1 MDLLSPDD
9 PSLVEEVSW
18 VPCSPLPQ
26 QPVQAIDI
34 PRRGF
39 SMNDN
44 GTPLRQES
52 QSGSQAAA
60 SSMFG
65 SVNSRAGP
73 TSSHGVSNVSV
84 PGETTSF
91 RSRSVRSNVQIL
103 EPDIYDIIEADNT
116 AMEKVAKA
124 KKKAAEAAAASGTPT
139 HSGTHSSFG
148 RNLSRGILKRG
159 KGSRRPGSDTVR
171 SRAGFSDVKSVS
183 RFDPDEPPRSYLQS
197 REESMLNDSESI
209 AASPGTML
217 GRHLGR
223 LNLPATRSS
232 PRAASEVSTLNTPG
246 TLSQGPWNHAPSS
259 AGSRFSVRRFMT
271 GSRMGSF
278 KRAAGMEDEDVDS
291 NLFFDRVHCA
301 NPQEKRLFPSAHLV
315 RILAVLNVGLGVLY
329 MQWRFMDTFPPTVG
343 RWEYTSPT
351 FYWWWSFFLAEIF
364 LAIAVWIGLAQRLFP
379 VQRIKVTMDDIT
391 AVDDQ
396 VGYNARVAILLPTA
410 GENLEV
416 VFKALVGSMS
426 QRLWDSG
433 LPESQTLR
441 VVVLDE
447 KRRIEVYRVCA
458 GVHRMG
464 ELIAGR
470 RVQQILMAE
479 GVTEL
484 TQKGFIDWCRNGSG
498 YERKHLYDDAKL
510 NEAVQVLRLLDAMCL
525 ANGLTDAFALE
536 ARPTS
541 ATYNPVTAA
550 AWNAAARADKANKKR
565 EAGGSSSSEED
576 GLKMS
581 DKARSDAE
589 GKLLGASAKTIEPGF
604 HQIFGEDDPDNTEAG
619 RSDLQ
624 QSLPTLVYYSRKR
637 CGTPKISPKAGNMNA
652 AIFPIDN
659 PTSEPL
665 VGDATI
671 VVVNDARHQLEAN
684 FLQRTVPYFFELSG
698 HNATVSSGGRYR
710 WAKIAFVQTPQRF
723 RMDLTND
730 PLGNHAI
737 SQYDVINHG
746 KDGIGAVSSSGQG
759 SLWRLEALKGQ
770 RPDGSCTEDPKNL
783 VLVGKKLGFRSEML
797 IEDTHTSI
805 ELFRQ
810 GWRSL
815 YVNEPGE
822 VLAWCTHQ
830 PSSLTWRIKQVLRWH
845 QGAVQ
850 ILLFKGIRYTSF
862 GGSFPTFWHRI
873 YAFDQAT
880 YYLQAIPGYTLLV
893 MPIVYGVTGTPPF
906 VTRLDTYFQYFMP
919 FIVTALLPTAISSQW
934 RKIDSHRLTRDEQTW
949 LSTTY
954 VQIYAFLQVLY
965 TAMARKNAE
974 NAWVAK
980 VPTWPLILVFF
991 GQIAAVAGGIY
1002 WVIVNGFV
1010 KWYANLFSIL
1020 VVAGLAMHALW
1031 PMVSLS
1037 LGWSIPSFYY
1047 IKICLWVML
1056 GFTAVLL
1063 TNVIGA

>member
-1 MDLLSPDD
+1 MVYLGSSALKCSLNEVISCTEIPASWHPVETLVIFDTLSEGRWYRTVKRPMRCVVKSKIPALRDLPHVAFQLCNGGLLQSGLAVTWCMTYD
-9 PSLVEEVSW
+9 PFSSLASCLSLVTGLFVNNALVYIEKHSLHRPFTRLHSKDSFLYLW
-18 VPCSPLPQ
+18 C
-26 QPVQAIDI
+26 
-34 PRRGF
+34 
-39 SMNDN
+39 
-44 GTPLRQES
+44 
-52 QSGSQAAA
+52 A
-60 SSMFG
+60 S
-65 SVNSRAGP
+65 
-73 TSSHGVSNVSV
+73 
-84 PGETTSF
+84 
-91 RSRSVRSNVQIL
+91 
-103 EPDIYDIIEADNT
+103 
-116 AMEKVAKA
+116 
-124 KKKAAEAAAASGTPT
+124 
-139 HSGTHSSFG
+139 
-148 RNLSRGILKRG
+148 
-159 KGSRRPGSDTVR
+159 
-171 SRAGFSDVKSVS
+171 
-183 RFDPDEPPRSYLQS
+183 
-197 REESMLNDSESI
+197 
-209 AASPGTML
+209 
-217 GRHLGR
+217 
-223 LNLPATRSS
+223 SS
-232 PRAASEVSTLNTPG
+232 PRASEISGLATPNTP
-246 TLSQGPWNHAPSS
+246 SQGPWNRAPSS
-259 AGSRFSVRRFMT
+259 VGSRFSVRRFMT

-278 KRAAGMEDEDVDS
+278 KRASGMDDDDVDS
-291 NLFFDRVHCA
+291 NLFFDRVYCA

-315 RILAVLNVGLGVLY
+315 RVLAVLNVGLGVLY
-329 MQWRFMDTFPPTVG
+329 LYWRFFFTFPQDIG
-343 RWEYTSPT
+343 QWEYTSWRL
-351 FYWWWSFFLAEIF
+351 YWWWSFYLAEIF

-391 AVDDQ
+391 SVDDQ
-396 VGYNARVAILLPTA
+396 VGYNARVAVLLPTA

-416 VFKALVGSMS
+416 VFKALVGSLS

-464 ELIAGR
+464 ALIAGR
-470 RVQQILMAE
+470 RVRQILMAE

-484 TQKGFIDWCRNGSG
+484 TPKGFIDWCRNGSG
-498 YERKHLYDDAKL
+498 YERKHLYDDKNL

-541 ATYNPVTAA
+541 ATYNPVSAA
-550 AWNAAARADKANKKR
+550 AWNAAARAEKANKKKDK
-565 EAGGSSSSEED
+565 EDSNSDED
-576 GLKMS
+576 GLGS
-581 DKARSDAE
+581 TNDKARSDAE
-589 GKLLGASAKTIEPGF
+589 AKVLGAPAKTIEPGF
-604 HQIFGEDDPDNTEAG
+604 HQLFGADDSDSTEAG
-619 RSDLQ
+619 QSDLNQ
-624 QSLPTLVYYSRKR
+624 ALPTLVYYSRKNS
-637 CGTPKISPKAGNMNA
+637 GQPKISPKAGNMNA
-652 AIFPIDN
+652 AIFPIDD
-659 PTSEPL
+659 PTSGPL
-665 VGDATI
+665 VGEATI
-671 VVVNDARHQLEAN
+671 VLVNDARHQLEAN
-684 FLQRTVPYFFELSG
+684 FLQRTVPYFFELSSS
-698 HNATVSSGGRYR
+698 NATVSSGGRYR

-723 RMDLTND
+723 RMDLIND

-770 RPDGSCTEDPKNL
+770 RPDGTCTEDPKNL
-783 VLVGKKLGFRSEML
+783 ALVGKKLGFRSEML

-810 GWRSL
+810 GWTSL

-862 GGSFPTFWHRI
+862 GGSFPTLWHRI

-880 YYLQAIPGYTLLV
+880 YYLQAIPGYMLLV
-893 MPIVYGVTGTPPF
+893 MPIVYGVTGVAPF

-954 VQIYAFLQVLY
+954 VQMYAFFQVLG
-965 TAMARKNAE
+965 TAMTRKNAE

-980 VPTWPLILVFF
+980 VPTWPLTVVFL
-991 GQIAAVAGGIY
+991 GQIVGVGGGVY
-1002 WVIVNGFV
+1002 WVIVKGFV
-1010 KWYANLFSIL
+1010 KWYANFFSIL

-1047 IKICLWVML
+1047 IKLFLWVLL
-1056 GFTAVLL
+1056 GFTAVILA
-1063 TNVIGA
+1063 NVV